1 MAAPNGNGDRLD
13 PRYLSIKN
21 GAKRQRLLAEVNRTQ
36 QPPTQP
42 IPGEAILTI
51 GQNDGTSQFNP
62 KER

>member
-1 MAAPNGNGDRLD
+1 MAAVPNGNKLD

-51 GQNDGTSQFNP
+51 GQADGTSQFNP
-62 KER
+62 LER